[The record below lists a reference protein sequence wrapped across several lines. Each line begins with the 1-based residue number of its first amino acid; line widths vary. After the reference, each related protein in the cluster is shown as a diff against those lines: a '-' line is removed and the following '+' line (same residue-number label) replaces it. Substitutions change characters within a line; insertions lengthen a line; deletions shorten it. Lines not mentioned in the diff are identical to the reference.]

1 MRLGAALLAASLILA
16 ATPSHANGRF
26 PLAQRLFQDQG
37 NPDHFVLSATFGLL
51 TSRDHGESWYHIC
64 EGALTPELLESD
76 PVLELMP
83 DGSMLASLL
92 RPLRRSDDCGCTWQP
107 VLADSMDESLVDVAK
122 AGGTTVLALVRQ
134 VSPALG
140 FRIERSND
148 GGRTWSE
155 VSALA
160 GRLEAFTLDAAPS
173 NPLRV
178 YVSVMLHADP
188 DAGLAQSTPALL
200 VSDDGGVS
208 FAAPRPI
215 QGAIAADFPYIAA
228 VDPAD
233 EATLYVRTDAWT
245 ASEDGALDEANDALF
260 VSDDSGMQF
269 REVLRKH
276 AKLFGFAL
284 SPDGS
289 KVLAGYGDPV
299 QAARAVYLEDTG
311 IYSAST
317 TDFAFTQNLNAP
329 VSCLT
334 WNERGLYACFDE
346 QVGVTQSTSV
356 PATPD
361 EFSPVL
367 VYADV
372 KGPLYCNATT
382 CLTQWRDGS
391 EDVAPICQMLAADCN
406 RDIAQNVQECA
417 PSAGGAAG
425 SGSGGSAGSAGV
437 SNGGVSPGGT
447 PSTAGAGA
455 EGIAGSGGAS
465 PMAGGSAN
473 SGAAN
478 ASSGGGSCG
487 CRSPGTMPRDGA
499 LSSLAALTVLAL
511 LGRAGSRRSTRRA

>member
-1 MRLGAALLAASLILA
+1 MRLGAALLSASLVLA

-26 PLAQRLFQDQG
+26 PLSQRLFQDQG

-51 TSRDHGESWYHIC
+51 MSRDHGESWYHIC
-64 EGALTPELLESD
+64 EAALTPELLESD

-83 DGSMLASLL
+83 DGSLLASLL
-92 RPLRRSDDCGCTWQP
+92 RPLRRSDDCGCTWLP
-107 VLADSMDESLVDVAK
+107 VLADTMDESIVDVAK
-122 AGGTTVLALVRQ
+122 AGGSAVLALVRQ

-140 FRIERSND
+140 FRIGRSDD
-148 GGRTWSE
+148 GGRTWST
-155 VSALA
+155 VSALP

-188 DAGLAQSTPALL
+188 DAGLPQSTPALL
-200 VSDDGGVS
+200 VSDDGGIS
-208 FAAPRPI
+208 FGAPRPI

-228 VDPAD
+228 VHPAD
-233 EATLYVRTDAWT
+233 HATVYVRTDAWT

-260 VSDDSGMQF
+260 VSDDSGAEF

-289 KVLAGYGDPV
+289 TVLAGYGDPV

-317 TDFAFTQNLNAP
+317 TDFAFTQALNAP

-334 WNERGLYACFDE
+334 WNERGLYACFE
-346 QVGVTQSTSV
+346 ERVGVTQGTAV
-356 PATPD
+356 PATPE

-372 KGPLYCNATT
+372 KGPLHCGATT
-382 CLTQWRDGS
+382 CLAQWRDGS
-391 EDVAPICQMLAADCN
+391 EDVAPVCQMLAAECDG
-406 RDIAQNVQECA
+406 DTTQNVQECA
-417 PSAGGAAG
+417 PSAGGFAG
-425 SGSGGSAGSAGV
+425 SGSGGGAGSAGV
-437 SNGGVSPGGT
+437 SSGGVSPGGS

-455 EGIAGSGGAS
+455 QSIAGSGGGS
-465 PMAGGSAN
+465 PIAGATN

-487 CRSPGTMPRDGA
+487 CRSPGTMPREGA
-499 LSSLAALTVLAL
+499 LSSFAVLVVLAL
-511 LGRAGSRRSTRRA
+511 LGRASTGGSVRRA